1 MYNHIVKAA
10 TEIAQNLQFDL
21 EATRTLCSQLF
32 QYKRNKKLFDIPFSY
47 KNDNPIT
54 WWELI
59 EPDQDYLQRVALY
72 LLTICPNSVSCER
85 GFLTLR
91 WLIGKRRLRL
101 SVERLELMT
110 KLITYY
116 RSNASKE
123 LAFYEKKMQELQ
135 IMEKV
140 QLALA
145 ELVEDDDNNFPES
158 EERRTTILGEI
169 VSNNT
174 VRVVIEPL
182 WLDNLLNLNY
192 KSIIT
197 SLGEIPIDDDFDLI
211 DDNNTNN
218 NENDDEKEE
227 YVIGR
232 DVLDYTADDLIAE
245 FGEFRNIFF
254 FFLFF
259 FVFFFFQGLFFFN
272 FFFFFFVFYLFFFFF
287 FFSFIFIFF
296 KF

>member
-1 MYNHIVKAA
+1 
-10 TEIAQNLQFDL
+10 
-21 EATRTLCSQLF
+21 
-32 QYKRNKKLFDIPFSY
+32 
-47 KNDNPIT
+47 
-54 WWELI
+54 
-59 EPDQDYLQRVALY
+59 
-72 LLTICPNSVSCER
+72 
-85 GFLTLR
+85 
-91 WLIGKRRLRL
+91 
-101 SVERLELMT
+101 MT

-116 RSNASKE
+116 RSNAPRE
-123 LAFYEKKMQELQ
+123 LAFYREKMQESQ

-145 ELVEDDDNNFPES
+145 EPVEDDNNDFPKS
-158 EERRTTILGEI
+158 EERRTTISGEI
-169 VSNNT
+169 VPNNT

-182 WLDNLLNLNY
+182 WLDNLLNLNHE
-192 KSIIT
+192 SIVT

-218 NENDDEKEE
+218 NENDDEEEE
-227 YVIGR
+227 YVIGC
-232 DVLDYTADDLIAE
+232 DVLNYTADDLIAE
-245 FGEFRNIFF
+245 FDKFRNIFF